1 MDTKAK
7 PREKF
12 AERKFLLSDADVL
25 TRAQALLSNVPVDP
39 IRPLEMVIREKVD
52 ARRAEAN
59 SYYWLR
65 LGEIADQA
73 YFQGRKYAAD
83 VWHEY
88 SRRHLMPNEVTLKN
102 GTVRTKWIEV
112 PRGEPAIV
120 STTDLEKKCFSEY
133 VQAVE
138 AFGASLGVKFSANPR
153 EYR

>member
-1 MDTKAK
+1 MSTKE
-7 PREKF
+7 PRPKF
-12 AERKFLLSDADVL
+12 AERKFQLSGEDIRE
-25 TRAQALLSNVPVDP
+25 RAMALLQNLP
-39 IRPLEMVIREKVD
+39 IDTDRPLEVVFRERVD

-59 SYYWLR
+59 AYYWLR
-65 LGEIADQA
+65 LGEIAKQA
-73 YFQGRKYAAD
+73 YFQGKKYPAD

-88 SRRHLMPNEVTLKN
+88 ARRHLMPDEVTLKN

-153 EYR
+153 DYK